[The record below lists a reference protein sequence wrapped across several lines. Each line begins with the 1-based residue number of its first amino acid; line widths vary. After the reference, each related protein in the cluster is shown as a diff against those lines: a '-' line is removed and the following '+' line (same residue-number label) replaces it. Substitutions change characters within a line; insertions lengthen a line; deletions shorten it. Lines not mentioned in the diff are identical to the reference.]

1 MRPGEG
7 RGRGEAPP
15 PLRPPP
21 PLWAHRS
28 AWRARARSLRALGG
42 RGGAYVIHGR
52 PPQPPGRGAV
62 AAQAPADG
70 LTDRQGTEGRADGQ
84 AMPGEAAR
92 AELLLPE
99 AGGPGPRT
107 GETRALSR
115 LRVSPPPSLSLS
127 LSPLYPSFSVPIPS
141 LSQSH
146 FAPPPRLRPFS
157 LRRSPSLSL
166 FAPLPSS
173 SPLRPLPW
181 SPALR
186 APES

>member
-1 MRPGEG
+1 M
-7 RGRGEAPP
+7 
-15 PLRPPP
+15 
-21 PLWAHRS
+21 
-28 AWRARARSLRALGG
+28 
-42 RGGAYVIHGR
+42 
-52 PPQPPGRGAV
+52 

-127 LSPLYPSFSVPIPS
+127 LSPLYPSLDRKSVV
-141 LSQSH
+141 
-146 FAPPPRLRPFS
+146 
-157 LRRSPSLSL
+157 
-166 FAPLPSS
+166 
-173 SPLRPLPW
+173 
-181 SPALR
+181 
-186 APES
+186 